1 MKTYLRFML
10 SLAAVAMLLLSSTA
24 NAQCPFWF
32 SSDAKEIVLQS
43 KNGAAASQTFYL
55 KSLADGASTA
65 QITIGGVDAA
75 QFTVEPST
83 LEFTGIHQ
91 KKEVKITYTPASN
104 TARASATIQVSGMG
118 MICYSGKIVGSLSD
132 GNPSGDKKIVI
143 DPMQYTFPAT
153 AVGQE
158 TCKEFTVV
166 NKGSVSA
173 WISGWS
179 LMTDWTDDFTTDP
192 TTADIKEIK
201 AGESLKIRV
210 CYKPTE
216 ERTNPV
222 SGYLVINYSFEQNP
236 NEWNAI
242 KAWFGTK
249 KEDNN
254 TKSCLKQSEAGMDA
268 WKGQVVLDS
277 TGNRVLSIFN
287 PSARDIVITSFTI
300 DGEDANAFV
309 VTLTTPVTIA
319 ANSTLEIPFTF
330 TPFATS
336 AGTAKEKYF
345 AYVILNLQADGTTLC
360 TSFKA
365 VVYGYSIYIHNGDK
379 DSTKNTVGIPIFG
392 KEKTTIGLS
401 NRGIKESY
409 TLLFYNNL
417 EVDVTVKEIYMKV
430 GEFFKVSET
439 SPASLPFVL
448 KPGEEM
454 TVTVSY
460 ESTDKMIHKDALVI
474 VADHAATTIE
484 IDLEGG
490 DFAALS
496 VKSVLPA
503 GVAIF
508 VSPNPAQSDVKV
520 DFAGTTHAN
529 IEVMDMLGNT
539 VARGETSGDW
549 TWNGKTVGG
558 TVAANGAYIIRIVG
572 TSISGEQFV
581 TSKRVILQK

>member
-1 MKTYLRFML
+1 MKTYLRLMVSF
-10 SLAAVAMLLLSSTA
+10 AALAMLFLTSSA
-24 NAQCPFWF
+24 NAQCAFWF
-32 SSDAKEIVLQS
+32 SGDKELVLQS
-43 KNGAAASQTFYL
+43 KNGAAVSQTYYV
-55 KSLADGASTA
+55 KSLSDGASTA
-65 QITIGGVDAA
+65 QITIGGVDASL
-75 QFTVEPST
+75 FTVEPST
-83 LEFTGIHQ
+83 LEFTGLHQ
-91 KKEVKITYTPASN
+91 KKEVKITYTPAAN
-104 TARASATIQVSGMG
+104 TLRASATLEVSGMG
-118 MICYSGKIVGSLSD
+118 MICYSGALIGALKD
-132 GNPSGDKKIVI
+132 GDPSGDKKIVV
-143 DPMQYTFPAT
+143 DPMQYVFPAT

-158 TCKEFTVV
+158 SCKEFTIY

-179 LMTDWTDDFTTDP
+179 LMTDWENDFSTDP
-192 TTADIKEIK
+192 TTSDVKEIK
-201 AGESLKIRV
+201 AGESLKVKV
-210 CYKPTE
+210 CYKPIE
-216 ERTNPV
+216 ERTGAV

-236 NEWNAI
+236 AEWHAI

-254 TKSCLKQSEAGMDA
+254 TKSCLKQSEAGMDD

-277 TGNRVLSIFN
+277 TGSRVLTIVN
-287 PSARDIVITSFTI
+287 PTDRDIVITSFSV

-345 AYVILNLQADGTTLC
+345 AHVILNLQGDGTNLC

-365 VVYGYSIYIHNGDK
+365 MVYGYSIFIHNGDK

-417 EVDVTVKEIYMKV
+417 DVDVTVKEIYMKV

-474 VADHAATTIE
+474 VADKAVDVIE
-484 IDLEGG
+484 IGLEGG

-539 VARGETSGDW
+539 IARGETSGDW
-549 TWNGKTVGG
+549 TWNGK